1 MTSSRRP
8 ARVRLGAGREFDM
21 IRAFLGADPGL
32 PEGVE
37 IGPGDDAAV
46 LDGGWV
52 VSTDLAVEDV
62 HFRRGWLT
70 DEEIGYRA
78 ASAALSDLAAMAAR
92 PVGVLVS
99 MAAARGARVD
109 VASAQA
115 GLRAAVEAVG
125 ARVIGGDLS
134 RSPGP
139 LFIDVVVLGRSEH
152 PVSRAGAEPGDEL
165 WVSGTLGTGGA
176 ALHFW
181 ADDRVPPEP
190 LRRRFARPEPRI
202 RLGLALGRSGVAV
215 AMLDL
220 SDGLAGDAGHLAAAS
235 GVGVVIEEDLVPVD
249 PEARAVLGDE
259 AAREAALHAGEDF
272 ELLFAARPGA
282 VTAMLEGGTV
292 DAEVPLTRVGR
303 VVEAGEKA
311 GGGYDEDAP
320 PLVLLESSSGD
331 LRPIGR
337 GGFDHWDD

>member
-1 MTSSRRP
+1 MTSPRSP
-8 ARVRLGAGREFDM
+8 RVRLGAGREFDM
-21 IRAFLGADPGL
+21 IRAFLGADPHL
-32 PEGVE
+32 PDGVE

-99 MAAARGARVD
+99 MAAARGAMVD

-115 GLRAAVEAVG
+115 GVRAAAEAVG

-139 LFIDVVVLGRSEH
+139 LFIDVVVLGRAEH
-152 PVSRAGAEPGDEL
+152 PVSRAGAQPGDEL

-176 ALHFW
+176 ALHIW

-190 LRRRFARPEPRI
+190 LRRRFSRPEPRT
-202 RLGLALGRSGVAV
+202 RLGLTLGRTGVAA

-235 GVGVVIEEDLVPVD
+235 GVGVVIEEGLVPVD

-259 AAREAALHAGEDF
+259 AATEAALHAGEDF

-282 VTAMLEGGTV
+282 VAAMLEGGTLDV
-292 DAEVPLTRVGR
+292 EVSLTRVGR
-303 VVEAGEKA
+303 VVEARERT

-320 PLVLLESSSGD
+320 PLVLIESPSGE
-331 LRPIGR
+331 LRRVGR

>member
-1 MTSSRRP
+1 MTSPRP
-8 ARVRLGAGREFDM
+8 TRVRLGAGREFDM
-21 IRAFLGADPGL
+21 IRAFLGTEERL

-37 IGPGDDAAV
+37 LGSGDDAAV

-52 VSTDLAVEDV
+52 ISTDLAVEDV

-78 ASAALSDLAAMAAR
+78 AAAALSDLAAMAAR

-99 MAAARGARVD
+99 MAAARGAMVD

-115 GLRAAVEAVG
+115 GVRAAAEALG
-125 ARVIGGDLS
+125 ARIIGGDLS

-139 LFIDVVVLGRSEH
+139 LFIDVVVLGRTEH
-152 PVSRAGAEPGDEL
+152 PVSRAGARAGDEL
-165 WVSGTLGTGGA
+165 WVSGTLGTSGA
-176 ALHFW
+176 ALHHW

-190 LRRRFARPEPRI
+190 LRRRFAKPEPRI
-202 RLGLALGRSGVAV
+202 ALGLALGRAGVAA

-235 GVGVVIEEDLVPVD
+235 GVGVVIEESEVPVD
-249 PEARAVLGDE
+249 LEAVAALGEE
-259 AAREAALHAGEDF
+259 AALEAALHAGEDF

-282 VTAMLEGGTV
+282 VAAMLEAGTFDV
-292 DAEVPLTRVGR
+292 DVPLTRVGR
-303 VVEAGEKA
+303 VVEARTSST
-311 GGGYDEDAP
+311 GGYDEDGP
-320 PLVLLESSSGD
+320 PLVLLEGPTGD
-331 LRPIGR
+331 LRPVGW
-337 GGFDHWDD
+337 GGFDHWSD